1 MNFYLIANYIIRL
14 LRFDVFEFEKQLI
27 KCKHLPN
34 LTYKNNGNWMKAHCS
49 EVLLEMCFCLIRK
62 YRDNN
67 VYMLLTC
74 DYGMP
79 LNRRSKMYLG
89 SRKIRQM
96 INIKIAT

>member
-1 MNFYLIANYIIRL
+1 MN
-14 LRFDVFEFEKQLI
+14 
-27 KCKHLPN
+27 
-34 LTYKNNGNWMKAHCS
+34 AHS
-49 EVLLEMCFCLIRK
+49 FEVLLEMCFCLIRK
-62 YRDNN
+62 YRNN

-96 INIKIAT
+96 INKNRNMIFAKFHSVSFDVNLVVVRCKKSCFQKVLYCSHIYTSSHS

>member
-1 MNFYLIANYIIRL
+1 MNFYFIANYIIRL
-14 LRFDVFEFEKQLI
+14 LRFEVLSLNNSLLDISISQI
-27 KCKHLPN
+27 